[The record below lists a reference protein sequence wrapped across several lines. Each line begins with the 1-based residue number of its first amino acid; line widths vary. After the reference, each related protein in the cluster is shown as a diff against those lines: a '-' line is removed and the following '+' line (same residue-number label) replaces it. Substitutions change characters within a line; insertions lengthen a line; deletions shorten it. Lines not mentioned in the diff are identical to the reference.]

1 VLTAGFLR
9 FSTVEVGITDIS
21 AGYNIEIDRITRAE
35 WSAVLRD
42 FADASIYQAWS
53 YGAVRW
59 GEKNLSHLILKRD
72 DQILGLAQA
81 AIRSVPLFKAGIA
94 YVPWGPIWRRK
105 DEETDPR
112 VFQILV
118 GGLKEEYAGRRKLQ
132 LRIAPNVVDADA
144 PGFREF
150 LDHEEFR
157 PSGKIYRT
165 LVLDLKPSLMDL
177 RKGLDQKWRNQ
188 LNRSEKNGLQI
199 VEGTSDELYASF
211 RRLYEEMVARKGFE
225 TFVDVDEFG
234 RIQAELEDASK
245 MMVMLCLVDNEPV
258 AGLVGSAIGDTGIY
272 LLGATNDAG
281 MKAKGSNLL
290 QWRFI
295 EWLKERD
302 CRWYDLGG
310 IDPEGN
316 PGVYHFKSGVS
327 HNSVHHVGQFEIC
340 NNYLSSFAVSLEV
353 GIRSA
358 ADQMR
363 SLIRKRLNKE

>member
-1 VLTAGFLR
+1 L
-9 FSTVEVGITDIS
+9 
-21 AGYNIEIDRITRAE
+21 
-35 WSAVLRD
+35 
-42 FADASIYQAWS
+42 
-53 YGAVRW
+53 
-59 GEKNLSHLILKRD
+59 
-72 DQILGLAQA
+72 
-81 AIRSVPLFKAGIA
+81 
-94 YVPWGPIWRRK
+94 
-105 DEETDPR
+105 
-112 VFQILV
+112 

>member
-1 VLTAGFLR
+1 MP
-9 FSTVEVGITDIS
+9 VEYKV
-21 AGYNIEIDRITRAE
+21 EIDRVTKAE
-35 WSAVLRD
+35 WSALLRD
-42 FADASIYQAWS
+42 FADASIYQTWS

-72 DQILGLAQA
+72 GQILGLAQA
-81 AIRSVPLFKAGIA
+81 SIRSVPLFKAGIA

-105 DEETDPR
+105 NEEADPR
-112 VFQILV
+112 VFQTLV

-132 LRIAPNVVDADA
+132 LRIAPTVADADA
-144 PGFREF
+144 RGFREF

-157 PSGKIYRT
+157 LSGKIYRT
-165 LVLDLKPSLMDL
+165 LVLDLKSPLMDL

-234 RIQAELEDASK
+234 RIQAELEDTSK

-281 MKAKGSNLL
+281 MKAKGSYLL

-310 IDPEGN
+310 INPEGN

-327 HNSVHHVGQFEIC
+327 GRD
-340 NNYLSSFAVSLEV
+340 VSHIGEFDFV
-353 GIRSA
+353 ESRISSA
-358 ADQMR
+358 AVKIGSYLRDR
-363 SLIRKRLNKE
+363 RNRTGT